1 MNFEC
6 MKIVCMAFSIVPA
19 FCNGISSKDS
29 QLVAKT
35 IGTENEERPFI
46 PRHASST
53 AGNIMSGHH
62 VLKQLIIPEESSEEQ
77 FPYVDVTISHPT
89 DDNSTYT
96 ENVAVSPDMTVIDA
110 MIQATL
116 SYRGRSGS
124 DIDIP
129 FNVML
134 DWDDTDDCFVIKRA
148 LGKNSRRR
156 AGWSLTVKNMFQKA
170 TKVQLLLSLKKLDPK
185 TGSDADAV
193 PIAGTDGDNGK
204 PILQLATK
212 SIQIENEQRP
222 IGAGHAFSTTGN
234 IISGHPLFKH
244 LIIPMES
251 SGKQFVGLNL
261 ETALENE
268 IKNLENV
275 KIADNSL
282 PRELLSSQGRPLVSD
297 QLKGADSAKNSEKIA
312 PNVDVTI
319 SHPTDDNSTYTE
331 NVAVSPDM
339 TVIDA
344 MIQATLSYRARSGLD
359 VDIPFNV
366 MISWDN
372 VYGCFVIRRALG
384 KKSRRRAG
392 WSITVKNMFQ
402 KEEYTDRCIPFDEV
416 ILRPFSSVSIT
427 YKRNQK

>member
-134 DWDDTDDCFVIKRA
+134 DWDDADDCFVIKRA

-156 AGWSLTVKNMFQKA
+156 AGWSLTVKNMFQKEIY
-170 TKVQLLLSLKKLDPK
+170 
-185 TGSDADAV
+185 TG
-193 PIAGTDGDNGK
+193 
-204 PILQLATK
+204 
-212 SIQIENEQRP
+212 
-222 IGAGHAFSTTGN
+222 
-234 IISGHPLFKH
+234 
-244 LIIPMES
+244 
-251 SGKQFVGLNL
+251 
-261 ETALENE
+261 
-268 IKNLENV
+268 
-275 KIADNSL
+275 
-282 PRELLSSQGRPLVSD
+282 
-297 QLKGADSAKNSEKIA
+297 
-312 PNVDVTI
+312 
-319 SHPTDDNSTYTE
+319 
-331 NVAVSPDM
+331 
-339 TVIDA
+339 
-344 MIQATLSYRARSGLD
+344 
-359 VDIPFNV
+359 
-366 MISWDN
+366 
-372 VYGCFVIRRALG
+372 
-384 KKSRRRAG
+384 
-392 WSITVKNMFQ
+392 
-402 KEEYTDRCIPFDEV
+402 RCIPYDGV

-427 YKRNQK
+427 YQRNQTRMRQRASKDVIQI

>member
-77 FPYVDVTISHPT
+77 FVSLILQTAIENEINNLENAQVEDNALPRDLHSRQGRPLVSEQLKEAYLARNSEEKPTHKRNYPTWLLAPPYVDVTISHPT

-156 AGWSLTVKNMFQKA
+156 AGWSLTVKNMFQKEIY
-170 TKVQLLLSLKKLDPK
+170 
-185 TGSDADAV
+185 TG
-193 PIAGTDGDNGK
+193 
-204 PILQLATK
+204 
-212 SIQIENEQRP
+212 
-222 IGAGHAFSTTGN
+222 
-234 IISGHPLFKH
+234 
-244 LIIPMES
+244 
-251 SGKQFVGLNL
+251 
-261 ETALENE
+261 
-268 IKNLENV
+268 
-275 KIADNSL
+275 
-282 PRELLSSQGRPLVSD
+282 
-297 QLKGADSAKNSEKIA
+297 
-312 PNVDVTI
+312 
-319 SHPTDDNSTYTE
+319 
-331 NVAVSPDM
+331 
-339 TVIDA
+339 
-344 MIQATLSYRARSGLD
+344 
-359 VDIPFNV
+359 
-366 MISWDN
+366 
-372 VYGCFVIRRALG
+372 
-384 KKSRRRAG
+384 
-392 WSITVKNMFQ
+392 
-402 KEEYTDRCIPFDEV
+402 RCIPYDEV

-427 YKRNQK
+427 YQRNQTRMRQRASKDVIQI